1 MVWRR
6 WHDGKFFST
15 GETVKEAH
23 SQPQAHRTSFI
34 SSSLTLFR
42 AAEPSLTVKLLADR
56 HEINPPDLCSNIPH
70 FYKGNYQKAWDST
83 RQHTGWH
90 VIKSAAVLMS
100 CSATQLQHKCAATK
114 SSYGLQNVAWERE
127 RMNWSCNFFLSF
139 FLFGLKCNERSGI
152 WLSMNKVFHSAFFS
166 LVFPFSCCVVSFARR
181 RRREMDIN
189 QSDILDVHS
198 SMYTWATG
206 TTHRCSNLAG
216 LFLQE
221 DIFTDIWA
229 RKLQSCDTLY
239 SLGYFLLFRRTIKP
253 KKLPDMLWKNK
264 MLNHYKFK

>member
-139 FLFGLKCNERSGI
+139 WIKVQWKIRDLAINEQGLSF
-152 WLSMNKVFHSAFFS
+152 SFFFS
-166 LVFPFSCCVVSFARR
+166 CFSFFMLRGEFCKKKKERDGHKSIRHSWCPLVHVHMGHRNDPPMLKPGRFISSRR
-181 RRREMDIN
+181 HFYWHLSQKTAKLWHSV
-189 QSDILDVHS
+189 QSWVLPTV
-198 SMYTWATG
+198 
-206 TTHRCSNLAG
+206 
-216 LFLQE
+216 Q
-221 DIFTDIWA
+221 TD
-229 RKLQSCDTLY
+229 
-239 SLGYFLLFRRTIKP
+239 
-253 KKLPDMLWKNK
+253 N
-264 MLNHYKFK
+264 

>member
-90 VIKSAAVLMS
+90 VIKSAAQH
-100 CSATQLQHKCAATK
+100 SATQLQHKCAATK

-139 FLFGLKCNERSGI
+139 FLSFWIKVQWKIRDLAINEQGLSF
-152 WLSMNKVFHSAFFS
+152 SFFFS
-166 LVFPFSCCVVSFARR
+166 CFSFFMLCGEFCKKKKERDGHKSIRHSWCPLVHVHMGHRNDPPMLKPGRFISSRR
-181 RRREMDIN
+181 HFYWHLSQKTAKLWHSV
-189 QSDILDVHS
+189 QSWVLPTV
-198 SMYTWATG
+198 
-206 TTHRCSNLAG
+206 
-216 LFLQE
+216 Q
-221 DIFTDIWA
+221 TD
-229 RKLQSCDTLY
+229 
-239 SLGYFLLFRRTIKP
+239 
-253 KKLPDMLWKNK
+253 N
-264 MLNHYKFK
+264 